1 MYRPKSMLL
10 PLCLLLVL
18 FMLSP
23 ETRTVK
29 AVSATLARTR
39 AACGS
44 WKVVPSPSPGSNS
57 QDLSGVAAISSN
69 NVSAVG
75 YEDTQDLT
83 EQWNGTQWSVIRSP
97 GPGKGGNV
105 LNAAALVPG
114 SSQLWAV
121 GYFYKL
127 AGYKFTLTKRWN
139 GTTWVTVGSPN
150 PNKGKGDNELDG
162 VAAIAAN
169 DVWAVG
175 DAENASFAQNTL
187 TERWNGTQWSIVKSP
202 NPGGAAGA
210 PHYLYAV
217 AAVSSNDVWAVGS
230 DLNAS
235 NETQTLILHWDG
247 TSWSVVQSPNVGPY
261 ANELL
266 AVTAVSSNDVWAVG
280 DYLSARVHTFQTL
293 VEHWDGTSWS
303 VVQSPD
309 ASSIDN
315 YLSGVAAVSAND
327 IWAVGDYTTP
337 SILEKTLVEHWDGTS
352 WSVVQSPNVGEAN
365 SLTAVVSV
373 PGTRE
378 LWAVGSY
385 GNS

>member
-1 MYRPKSMLL
+1 MYRPKIMLL
-10 PLCLLLVL
+10 PLCFMLVL

-29 AVSATLARTR
+29 AASATLATAR

-57 QDLSGVAAISSN
+57 QDLSGVAALSSHA
-69 NVSAVG
+69 VSAVG
-75 YEDTQDLT
+75 YQDTQDLT
-83 EQWNGTQWSVIRSP
+83 EQWNGTRWSVIRSP

-105 LNAAALVPG
+105 LNGVALVPG

-127 AGYKFTLTKRWN
+127 AGYRFTLTKRWN

-162 VAAIAAN
+162 VTAISAT

-175 DAENASFAQNTL
+175 DAENASNAQNTL
-187 TERWNGTQWSIVKSP
+187 AEHWNGTQWSIITSP
-202 NPGGAAGA
+202 NPGGDAGA

-217 AAVSSNDVWAVGS
+217 AAVSTTDVWAVGS

-247 TSWSVVQSPNVGPY
+247 TSWSVVQSP
-261 ANELL
+261 
-266 AVTAVSSNDVWAVG
+266 
-280 DYLSARVHTFQTL
+280 
-293 VEHWDGTSWS
+293 
-303 VVQSPD
+303 D

-315 YLSGVAAVSAND
+315 YLFGVAAVSANN

-337 SILEKTLVEHWDGTS
+337 GILEQTLVEHWNGTS

-365 SLTAVVSV
+365 ILTAVANV

-385 GNS
+385 GNPGSTLQTLTEHYC